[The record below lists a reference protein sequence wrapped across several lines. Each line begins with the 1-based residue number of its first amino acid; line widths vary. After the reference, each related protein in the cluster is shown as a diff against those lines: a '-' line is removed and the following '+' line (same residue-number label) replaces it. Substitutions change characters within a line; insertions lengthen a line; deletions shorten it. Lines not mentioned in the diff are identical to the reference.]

1 MRTSLRCLSM
11 FLLFPILTFA
21 QTHYFITGKVD
32 QLKDGSKLFLVYNSD
47 GVSFVDST
55 ETKGGNFSF
64 RGQLAYPVYS
74 ALYLHKNPY
83 VNKLQPGEKLDY
95 LRFYLE
101 AAQIEMNA
109 KDSLKNIVLNGSKLN
124 TENAELLE
132 MKKTVDNKF
141 DALNKEFAKLP
152 PEQQKDSVIFAQ
164 FLAREKNLMDENYSA
179 YLDFAK
185 NHPDSYLSVI
195 GLSFVAGQEKFY
207 ASAKSAFDGLAIR
220 LKESPLGKVIPLQL
234 EAQSKT
240 KVGQQAPDLTLKNP
254 AGKTIKIS
262 DFSGKYLLIDFW
274 ASWCGPCRAENPNLV
289 KAYQKYHD
297 KGFEI
302 LGISLDDAA
311 RKDAWIEAI
320 KGDSLLWAQVS
331 DLGGWDSYAAKI
343 YGINAI
349 PASFLL
355 DPDGKIIARNL
366 RAEELQ
372 NMLKRVFADLPTH

>member
-1 MRTSLRCLSM
+1 M
-11 FLLFPILTFA
+11 
-21 QTHYFITGKVD
+21 
-32 QLKDGSKLFLVYNSD
+32 
-47 GVSFVDST
+47 
-55 ETKGGNFSF
+55 
-64 RGQLAYPVYS
+64 
-74 ALYLHKNPY
+74 
-83 VNKLQPGEKLDY
+83 
-95 LRFYLE
+95 
-101 AAQIEMNA
+101 
-109 KDSLKNIVLNGSKLN
+109 NGSKLN

-141 DALNKEFAKLP
+141 DALNKEFSKLP
-152 PEQQKDSVIFAQ
+152 LEQQKDSVIFAQ
-164 FLAREKNLMDENYSA
+164 FLAREMNLMDENYSV
-179 YLDFAK
+179 YLDFARS
-185 NHPDSYLSVI
+185 HPDSYLSVI

-207 ASAKSAFDGLAIR
+207 ASAKSAFEGLSSR

-254 AGKTIKIS
+254 EGKTIKIS
-262 DFSGKYLLIDFW
+262 DFSGKYLLLDFW

-297 KGFEI
+297 KGFDI

-311 RKDAWIEAI
+311 RKAAWIDAI